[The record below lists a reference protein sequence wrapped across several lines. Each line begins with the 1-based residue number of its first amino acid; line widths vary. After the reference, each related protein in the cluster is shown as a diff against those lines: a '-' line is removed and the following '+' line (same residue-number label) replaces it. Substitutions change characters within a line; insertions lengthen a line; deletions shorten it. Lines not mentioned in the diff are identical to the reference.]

1 MNVREDLHF
10 ESMLVLWFEVL
21 SNKINICVY
30 PVSSE
35 NA

>member
-1 MNVREDLHF
+1 MNVREDLDF

-21 SNKINICVY
+21 NNKINICVY